1 MRVLQRAG
9 MRAHGCGFAHAL
21 YRVRVS
27 CAMQKRLKVIH
38 ACILQQRSASVSIQL
53 RTRMIHPCSL
63 WVATSARGKVCGRG
77 ACWRG
82 GKRTHCRC
90 SSGERN
96 HYRWS
101 TANSCKGW
109 SPTRRDR
116 DTHLLA
122 QRPLVASSIDSSLP
136 DPPIRNRFGRGRL
149 AQRLR
154 LEAYPL
160 PARSDRCAPDCVGG
174 GKATLGVRVCGR
186 GANERIQ
193 ERAERQAS
201 TNQTLSAAGTG
212 SVYRPQDPPT

>member
-1 MRVLQRAG
+1 MTCVCLDACVCTRVHARAAAC
-9 MRAHGCGFAHAL
+9 RHACT
-21 YRVRVS
+21 RMWICACFVS
-27 CAMQKRLKVIH
+27 CACVVCH
-38 ACILQQRSASVSIQL
+38 AETSQGDTCVHTAAAFCIRV
-53 RTRMIHPCSL
+53 HPVAHTHDPSL
-63 WVATSARGKVCGRG
+63 SWVATSARGKVCGRG

-149 AQRLR
+149 A
-154 LEAYPL
+154 
-160 PARSDRCAPDCVGG
+160 
-174 GKATLGVRVCGR
+174 
-186 GANERIQ
+186 
-193 ERAERQAS
+193 
-201 TNQTLSAAGTG
+201 
-212 SVYRPQDPPT
+212 